1 MFEYNTLHFAHPA
14 YQFEACYLER
24 GLIGATFQTW
34 NSEDTEAQISRAN
47 VFVGS
52 GFWRNEF
59 LDAAPDLKYVHVGA
73 AGYDSFDVEAI
84 RARGVRLCNSSGV
97 NRNAVADHGMAMILS
112 FTRQLHSAR
121 DRQFKAEW
129 RGMISEIAKR
139 EDELTGKTLLI
150 YGLGAIGGRLARL
163 AQAFD
168 MRVVGIKRDT
178 ARAPDNVDAVLGPD
192 AFLEALA
199 EADVVALTCPLTDR
213 TRGLIDETALAA
225 MKDTAYLINLS
236 RGPVVDEQALV
247 SALAER
253 RIAGA
258 GLDVFDPEP
267 LPATSKLWGLKTVI
281 ITPHTGGETQAY
293 EENVIDLLAENLKR
307 LRNGESELLNQIV

>member
-129 RGMISEIAKR
+129 RGMISDIPKR

-178 ARAPDNVDAVLGPD
+178 ANAPDNVDAVHGPD

-199 EADVVALTCPLTDR
+199 EADMVVLTCPLTDQ
-213 TRGLIDETALAA
+213 TRGLIDEPALAA
-225 MKDTAYLINLS
+225 MKNSAYLINLS
-236 RGPVVDEQALV
+236 RGPVVDEHALV
-247 SALAER
+247 AALAER

-267 LPATSKLWGLKTVI
+267 LPATSRLWGFENVI

-307 LRNGESELLNQIV
+307 LRSGESELLNQIV

>member
-1 MFEYNTLHFAHPA
+1 MIEYNTLHFAHPA

-24 GLIGATFQTW
+24 GLTGATFQTW

-84 RARGVRLCNSSGV
+84 RARGIRLCNSSGV

-129 RGMISEIAKR
+129 RGMISDIPNR

-178 ARAPDNVDAVLGPD
+178 ANAPDNVDAVHGPD

-199 EADVVALTCPLTDR
+199 EADMVVLTCPLTDQ
-213 TRGLIDETALAA
+213 TRGLIDEPALAA
-225 MKDTAYLINLS
+225 MKNSAYLINLS
-236 RGPVVDEQALV
+236 RTLWWQPW
-247 SALAER
+247 R
-253 RIAGA
+253 RSRSPARAWMYSIRNPCPPHPNSGASRMSSSLRTRAGRR
-258 GLDVFDPEP
+258 
-267 LPATSKLWGLKTVI
+267 
-281 ITPHTGGETQAY
+281 
-293 EENVIDLLAENLKR
+293 R
-307 LRNGESELLNQIV
+307 LTKKM

>member
-1 MFEYNTLHFAHPA
+1 M
-14 YQFEACYLER
+14 
-24 GLIGATFQTW
+24 
-34 NSEDTEAQISRAN
+34 
-47 VFVGS
+47 
-52 GFWRNEF
+52 
-59 LDAAPDLKYVHVGA
+59 KYVHVGA
-73 AGYDSFDVEAI
+73 VGYDSFDVEAI
-84 RARGVRLCNSSGV
+84 RARGIRLCNSSGV

-112 FTRQLHSAR
+112 FSRQLHSAR

-163 AQAFD
+163 AKAFD

-178 ARAPDNVDAVLGPD
+178 AKAPDYVDAVQGPD
-192 AFLEALA
+192 GFLEALA

-267 LPATSKLWGLKTVI
+267 LPATSKLWGFETVI

-293 EENVIDLLAENLKR
+293 EENVIDLLAENLNR

>member
-1 MFEYNTLHFAHPA
+1 MSEYNTLHFAHPA
-14 YQFEACYLER
+14 YQFEACYLKR
-24 GLIGATFQTW
+24 GLSGATFQTW
-34 NSEDTEAQISRAN
+34 NPEDTVARISRAS

-59 LDAAPDLKYVHVGA
+59 LDTAPELKYVHVGA
-73 AGYDSFDVEAI
+73 VGYDSFDVEAI
-84 RARGVRLCNSSGV
+84 RARGIRLCNSSGV

-129 RGMISEIAKR
+129 RGMISDIAKR

-178 ARAPDNVDAVLGPD
+178 AEAPDNVDAVHGPD
-192 AFLEALA
+192 AFLEVLA

-267 LPATSKLWGLKTVI
+267 LPATSKLWGFETVI

-293 EENVIDLLAENLKR
+293 EENVIDLLAENLNR
-307 LRNGESELLNQIV
+307 LRNGEIELLNQIV

>member
-1 MFEYNTLHFAHPA
+1 MSEYNTLHFAHPA
-14 YQFEACYLER
+14 YQFEACYRER
-24 GLIGATFQTW
+24 GLSGATFQTW
-34 NSEDTEAQISRAN
+34 NPQDTAARISRAS
-47 VFVGS
+47 VFIGS
-52 GFWRNEF
+52 GFWRSEF
-59 LDAAPDLKYVHVGA
+59 LDTAPELKYIHVGA

-84 RARGVRLCNSSGV
+84 RARGIRLCNSSGAS
-97 NRNAVADHGMAMILS
+97 RNAVADHGMAMILS
-112 FTRQLHSAR
+112 FSRQLHSAR

-163 AQAFD
+163 AKAFD
-168 MRVVGIKRDT
+168 MRVVGIKRDI
-178 ARAPDNVDAVLGPD
+178 AKAPDYVDAVQGPD
-192 AFLEALA
+192 GFLEALA

-267 LPATSKLWGLKTVI
+267 LPATSKLWGFENVI